1 MEKTLKEQA
10 LEKML
15 EELNQPHHQAIDTLH
30 NLLCVCDDDEV
41 YQGILKEGK
50 SVEGAYEAMHD
61 YAQKNQEGGSY
72 GMDDKLALQIVK
84 DYLAGTSTT
93 PDVKQPEAPKSTYQP
108 PKNVTGVGVV
118 DKPKPKKAKEDVN
131 MSIFDFMN
139 EEQASEPVSEEN
151 DDETE
156 YAEED

>member
-1 MEKTLKEQA
+1 MEKTLKQQA
-10 LEKML
+10 LDKML
-15 EELNQPHHQAIDTLH
+15 EEMNQPNHQAIDTLH

-50 SVEGAYEAMHD
+50 SVKGAYEAL
-61 YAQKNQEGGSY
+61 YAYAKKNQEAWSY
-72 GMDDKLALQIVK
+72 GMDDTLALQIVK
-84 DYLAGTSTT
+84 DYLAGTSAT
-93 PDVKQPEAPKSTYQP
+93 PDVKQPSEPKSTYQP

-156 YAEED
+156 DAED